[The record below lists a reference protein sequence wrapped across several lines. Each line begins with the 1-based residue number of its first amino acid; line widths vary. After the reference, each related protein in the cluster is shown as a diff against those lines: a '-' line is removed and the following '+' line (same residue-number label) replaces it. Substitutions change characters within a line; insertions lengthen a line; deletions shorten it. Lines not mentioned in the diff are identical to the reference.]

1 MRKIDKFKIGSKPKT
16 AIEDTIKRESLNGR
30 ISTAMTGNLASER
43 LPSIFDAKEITERDK
58 ALLKEVKEWD
68 VILGIDRRSKPV
80 ILSNFETRL
89 IYALSFEISKELT
102 TSSDVKSKVKNAL
115 SKGNPIKRT
124 ILVSELSKLIFG
136 SKKKTYKDKIFNGLL
151 KLSKLR
157 QIVTITKENGA
168 KIRLTAPLILI
179 GETYEVLSEDS
190 NTDTIEIIYGST
202 FFHRLEERYAVITP
216 LLFEVWRVLGLS
228 AAIVIV
234 IMLVMNLLSG
244 NGLDGVTGAFTTGV
258 IVLAILMVLSL
269 PAYWIVTKANNGK
282 YTVLF
287 EMDEEGIDHTQIKTD
302 KAKALEALTIL
313 AGTKAGNRTVTGAGV
328 LSATGTSL
336 YSRFSSVKKIKADPS
351 KCLIRLYGKLIR
363 NQVYTDPE
371 HYEFVLGYITERCP
385 QAEVTRK

>member
-68 VILGIDRRSKPV
+68 VILGIDRRNKPV

-216 LLFEVWRVLGLS
+216 LLFEVWRKNGRGTDLFSTLLS
-228 AAIVIV
+228 AILSVYWQFKTASIAAEKRVKRELKGKQYTKEQVEEAISQAKREALSYELNVSSIKNRVPTDYQSSREMKKKFWKDLNNAIEGFKDADLITDAVIHRGARGQEKV
-234 IMLVMNLLSG
+234 TFILSE
-244 NGLDGVTGAFTTGV
+244 T
-258 IVLAILMVLSL
+258 
-269 PAYWIVTKANNGK
+269 YNN
-282 YTVLF
+282 
-287 EMDEEGIDHTQIKTD
+287 TD
-302 KAKALEALTIL
+302 KQLK
-313 AGTKAGNRTVTGAGV
+313 
-328 LSATGTSL
+328 S
-336 YSRFSSVKKIKADPS
+336 
-351 KCLIRLYGKLIR
+351 
-363 NQVYTDPE
+363 
-371 HYEFVLGYITERCP
+371 
-385 QAEVTRK
+385 